1 VAGDD
6 VIMPAP
12 DDKVRWVGQHAVIA
26 MPAEI
31 DVANTDEI
39 RQELLPAVSLGAA
52 VLVIDMSET
61 TFCDSAGVQ
70 AIIAAHK
77 QAAATGTQLRLVA
90 PGVRR
95 ILTLV
100 GIDQLVP
107 LYPTLQAALTEA
119 PDG

>member
-1 VAGDD
+1 
-6 VIMPAP
+6 MSAP
-12 DDKVRWVGQHAVIA
+12 DDRVRWVGQHAVMA

-31 DVANTDEI
+31 DVANAGEI
-39 RQELLPAVSLGAA
+39 RQELLSAVSLGAA

-70 AIIAAHK
+70 VIIAAHK
-77 QAAATGTQLRLVA
+77 QAAANGTRLRLVA
-90 PGVRR
+90 LAVRR

-100 GIDQLVP
+100 GIDQLIP
-107 LYPTLQAALTEA
+107 IYPTLKAALTEA